1 MKNEL
6 SPEQKQY
13 LQERKFEII
22 EGRPSQEEPFP
33 YVTLREPQ
41 QWIEQ
46 SEVSY
51 RQTPSSSTGTMGVA
65 HPSTMGEDELVE
77 LIENMVGEN
86 MSLDG
91 KLFNTKPGTPI
102 KVYVI
107 DPAWKAVAQKL
118 DSKYK

>member
-1 MKNEL
+1 
-6 SPEQKQY
+6 
-13 LQERKFEII
+13 
-22 EGRPSQEEPFP
+22 
-33 YVTLREPQ
+33 
-41 QWIEQ
+41 
-46 SEVSY
+46 
-51 RQTPSSSTGTMGVA
+51 MGVA